1 MATVDVLIPTYGR
14 KTGLAMVL
22 TSLLGQTFTDFD
34 VVVSD
39 QTDEQD
45 AYLES
50 IEIQTAVQALRYHG
64 HHVELHR
71 NLPRR
76 GMAQQRQFL
85 LEHSSAPYV
94 HYLDDDV
101 VLEPRVLERLLSV
114 LKTDG
119 CGFAGAAAVG
129 LAYLGDVRPHQQ
141 AIEIWDGPV
150 LPEPITPETIP
161 EYRHG
166 INVAANAL
174 HVEQR
179 FTGNGETVRY
189 KIAWI
194 GGANVVYDRAKL
206 LDVGGFG
213 FWDRMPNEHAG
224 EDAVVQFLLI
234 HAYGGC
240 GVLPSGT
247 YHLCLP
253 TTIPNREHNA
263 TELFGVL
270 LDEWKARVANGTT
283 QLVENSRQARVHARN

>member
-22 TSLLGQTFTDFD
+22 TSLVGQTFTDFD
-34 VVVSD
+34 VIVSD

-45 AYLES
+45 AYLDS

-64 HHVELHR
+64 HQVELHR
-71 NLPRR
+71 HLPRR
-76 GMAQQRQFL
+76 GMAEQRQFL
-85 LEHSSAPYV
+85 LQQSSAPHV

-101 VLEPRVLERLLSV
+101 VIEPGVLGRLLSV
-114 LKTDG
+114 VRTDG
-119 CGFAGAAAVG
+119 CGFAGAAAAG
-129 LAYLGDVRPHQQ
+129 LAYLDDVRPHQQ
-141 AIEIWDGPV
+141 GIEVWEGAV
-150 LPEPITPETIP
+150 RPEPFTPEAIP
-161 EYRHG
+161 EYRQAVN
-166 INVAANAL
+166 IAANPL

-179 FTGNGETVRY
+179 LASDGETVRY

-194 GGANVVYDRAKL
+194 GGANVVYDRSKL

-213 FWDRMPNEHAG
+213 FWDRLPAEHAG

-247 YHLCLP
+247 YHLCLE

-263 TELFGVL
+263 TDLFGEL
-270 LDEWKARVANGTT
+270 LDEWVARKESETAGVPVRSHGG
-283 QLVENSRQARVHARN
+283 